1 MPYPE
6 ISKNR
11 VESKLCFSVLHSMN
25 HYETVARALHYI
37 RTQAKGQPELEEIAA
52 HVCMSPFHFQ
62 RVFTEWAGVSPKKF
76 LQYLTLQ
83 YAKTAL
89 AQFASLSEAAESSG
103 LSGTSRLH
111 DLFLRIEGISP
122 GRFKEQGEALQLH
135 YSLGSCQFG
144 NYIVASTERGIC
156 HLHFYQDEQQALA
169 ELQGLWPKAAIHPGQ
184 DTWHQQVHQFF
195 QYQLNPQQKLPLH
208 LRGTSFQLKV
218 WEALLRI
225 PEGHLTSYSS
235 LAQTI
240 GNPAASRAVGT
251 AIGSNPIAF
260 LIPCHRVI
268 KNVGGMGEYRWGS
281 ERKMAMIGWEAAQGK
296 KGA

>member
-1 MPYPE
+1 
-6 ISKNR
+6 
-11 VESKLCFSVLHSMN
+11 MN
-25 HYETVARALHYI
+25 HFETVAKALSYI
-37 RTQAKGQPELEEIAA
+37 REQAKQQPDLEQIAE

-83 YAKTAL
+83 HAKRAL
-89 AQFASLSEAAESSG
+89 AQTATLSEAADDSG

-111 DLFLRIEGISP
+111 DLFLSIEGITP
-122 GRFKEQGEALQLH
+122 GHFKRQGEALQIS
-135 YSLGSCQFG
+135 YSLGNCQFG
-144 NYIVASTERGIC
+144 NYLVASTAKGIC
-156 HLHFYQDEQQALA
+156 YLHFYKAADQTLA
-169 ELQGLWPKAAIHPGQ
+169 ELQAQWPKATLIHRQ
-184 DTWHQQVHQFF
+184 EVLHQQVYQFF
-195 QYQLNPQQKLPLH
+195 QHQLQPQQKLTLH
-208 LRGTSFQLKV
+208 LQGTPFQLKV

-235 LAQTI
+235 LAHNI

-268 KNVGGMGEYRWGS
+268 KNVGGIGEYRWGS
-281 ERKMAMIGWEAAQGK
+281 ERKMAMIGWEAAQRK
-296 KGA
+296 FELPDTTAALQLPLFQR